1 MRGGSTAQAGT
12 DMQGLRHLGAMR
24 KREGKN

>member
-1 MRGGSTAQAGT
+1 MRGGSIAQAGT
-12 DMQGLRHLGAMR
+12 DMQGLRHVGAMR